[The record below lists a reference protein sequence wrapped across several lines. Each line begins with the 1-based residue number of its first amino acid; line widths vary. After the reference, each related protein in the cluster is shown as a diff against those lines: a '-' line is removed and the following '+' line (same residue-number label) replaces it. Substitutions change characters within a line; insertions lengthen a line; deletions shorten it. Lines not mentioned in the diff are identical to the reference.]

1 MALPL
6 LIPVLI
12 AGLKMLLIK
21 LIGAVLVYFLYK
33 VLLTFGATIINWAL
47 SQLSSNINLSDAT
60 IQLTGIAAWIGESLR
75 LGQILTLFISF
86 CVVRFI
92 IGLVRG

>member
-1 MALPL
+1 MAFPL

-12 AGLKMLLIK
+12 GGLKLLLVK
-21 LIGAVLVYFLYK
+21 LIGVVLVYFLYK
-33 VLLTFGATIINWAL
+33 LMMAFGETIINWAL

-60 IQLTGIAAWIGESLR
+60 IQLTGIAAWIAESLQ
-75 LGQILTLFISF
+75 LGRILTLFISF
-86 CVVRFI
+86 LVVRFI